1 MTSGKEGELDISP
14 RGVPRS
20 LTRLTKM
27 GFRLTSRVLVLL
39 LKRWTVLILITSWI
53 EGLHPD

>member
-20 LTRLTKM
+20 LTKVDKDGLSVDKPRT
-27 GFRLTSRVLVLL
+27 RTSSKEVDSTHTDHEL
-39 LKRWTVLILITSWI
+39 
-53 EGLHPD
+53 D